1 MTNDEIIQAAIEFAR
16 HNKNIIAKELT
27 DQKTYPPEESPFS
40 IFMAGSP
47 GAGKT
52 EFSKDFVSSLKV
64 GAEKPIVRIDGDEI
78 RNRLP
83 GYTGDNSFLF
93 QGAISIIVD
102 RIHDYC
108 LERKQT
114 FIFDSTFS
122 KYEKAKKNIER
133 SLDPK
138 KNRFVYIFYVY
149 QRPEIAWLF
158 TQKREQLE
166 GRHIPMSAFIDEF
179 IQARE
184 TVVKI
189 WDEFKNTSDGRF
201 GLWIFEK
208 DITAKTVGRVQV
220 KPGSAVDAYMPH
232 RYTKDEIEANIHE
245 IEANF
250 QKRPV

>member
-1 MTNDEIIQAAIEFAR
+1 MRFQST
-16 HNKNIIAKELT
+16 T
-27 DQKTYPPEESPFS
+27 
-40 IFMAGSP
+40 
-47 GAGKT
+47 
-52 EFSKDFVSSLKV
+52 
-64 GAEKPIVRIDGDEI
+64 
-78 RNRLP
+78 RL
-83 GYTGDNSFLF
+83 YRRQLFLI

-189 WDEFKNTSDGRF
+189 WDEFKKQTHPMVVWVCGYSRKISPLKLLGEYR
-201 GLWIFEK
+201 LSL
-208 DITAKTVGRVQV
+208 
-220 KPGSAVDAYMPH
+220 GSAVDAYMPH